1 MSNLNKS
8 ILPPA
13 TIGIIGGG
21 QLGQMMALSA
31 KSMGYKVGILDPTPN
46 APAGQVSD
54 FQIVAEYSDE
64 AALQQLAEQSDVL
77 TYEFENVDQHNLAK
91 VENITSVPQKID
103 ELVIT
108 SNRLREKSFLSSN
121 DIPVTPYARV
131 TNEKELYDA
140 VENIG
145 RPGILKTTEG
155 GYDGHGQIDINDDSL
170 LSVVSKSLGKAEWI
184 YEKKQSFVKEVSMIV
199 TRDFHNHVLTFPLSE
214 NIHRDHILHTSIIP
228 ARVDN
233 TIHQKA
239 SAIATKIASSLELYG
254 VLGIEFFVLNN
265 DELLVNELAPRPH
278 NSGHYSIEACN
289 VSQFEAHIRSICG
302 LEIPSIQLLN
312 SSVMV
317 NMLGDELTTGRNSLP
332 NHPEWHFHDYG
343 KAEIRP
349 KRKMGHITV
358 VGDSVEKLLKSVE
371 KFR

>member
-1 MSNLNKS
+1 MSNLNKQ
-8 ILPPA
+8 ILPPS

-46 APAGQVSD
+46 SPAGQVSD
-54 FQIVAEYSDE
+54 FQIVANYSDE
-64 AALQQLAEQSDVL
+64 KALQELAEKSDVL
-77 TYEFENVDQHNLAK
+77 TYEFENVDQYNLEK
-91 VENITSVPQKID
+91 VEKITSVPQKID

-108 SNRLREKSFLSSN
+108 SNRLKEKSFLSSN
-121 DIPVTPYARV
+121 GIPVTQYARV
-131 TNEKELYDA
+131 TNEKELYEA
-140 VENIG
+140 VEKIG

-155 GYDGHGQIDINDDSL
+155 GYDGHGQIDINEDSL
-170 LSVVSKSLGKAEWI
+170 LSVVSKSIGKAEWI

-199 TRDFHNHVLTFPLSE
+199 TRDFRNNVLTFPLSE

-228 ARVDN
+228 ARVDDE
-233 TIHQKA
+233 IHQKA
-239 SAIATKIASSLELYG
+239 SVISKKVASSLELYG
-254 VLGIEFFVLNN
+254 VLGIEFFVLDN

-278 NSGHYSIEACN
+278 NSGHFSIEACN
-289 VSQFEAHIRSICG
+289 ISQFEAHIRSICG
-302 LEIPSIQLLN
+302 LEIPPIKLLN

-317 NMLGDELTTGRNSLP
+317 NMLGDELTVGRRNLP
-332 NHPEWHFHDYG
+332 THPEWHFHDYG

-358 VGDSVEKLLKSVE
+358 VGNSLNNLLDSVEKFK
-371 KFR
+371 